1 MYHILQKIHMLLC
14 INIFCFLPFSSFI
27 FLTVCG
33 YCKFPYFGCLS
44 LLVILTCLA
53 FLVLPRL
60 KMYSPNHF
68 FFVRYFAV
76 GTCGYLDNCAA
87 ILSLSPSFSQML
99 PPTRKPIGS
108 TLPITNL
115 SFILLMIFSNYFVSR
130 YH

>member
-44 LLVILTCLA
+44 LLVILAWLSLCYLDWKCT
-53 FLVLPRL
+53 
-60 KMYSPNHF
+60 HQIIF
-68 FFVRYFAV
+68 FRSVFCS
-76 GTCGYLDNCAA
+76 TCGYLDNCAA
-87 ILSLSPSFSQML
+87 ILSLSPSYSQML